1 MSTEEAELLDSIANI
16 LADVKVA
23 IEQQTQ
29 VLHDDNMIKREIL
42 ERVSQALQK
51 MQNIKKEQP
60 PKNAI
65 KMEEPPKL
73 EVKQLTLA
81 DAERMMGPFGELFTY
96 SEQGEYII
104 LKPRQYLRNDFRE
117 ILRVVREELKGEYVS
132 AGKDSHFRIKR

>member
-1 MSTEEAELLDSIANI
+1 MSEEIQLL
-16 LADVKVA
+16 
-23 IEQQTQ
+23 
-29 VLHDDNMIKREIL
+29 REIRD
-42 ERVSQALQK
+42 EIRAMKQQIHEDNEEKIRVFLGKDKDKPQSQ
-51 MQNIKKEQP
+51 IKLMP
-60 PKNAI
+60 AA
-65 KMEEPPKL
+65 MEEPPKL
-73 EVKQLTLA
+73 EVKQLTPA